1 MDKTI
6 PNRKTNPHDLKNIP
20 INSPALVSAMWTSS
34 WGSKNIQ
41 RQMLTQITR
50 EKCQWIPTEYVKFRR
65 ETKLKFQFSSY
76 STYHVS
82 VTTIT
87 FWELS
92 NDNYFLRIVKLSEV
106 IGYNCSREK
115 LETKLAFHISIYPQ
129 FTSEL
134 ILKP

>member
-20 INSPALVSAMWTSS
+20 INSPALVSAMWTSY
-34 WGSKNIQ
+34 WGSKISNAKCLPKS
-41 RQMLTQITR
+41 RR
-50 EKCQWIPTEYVKFRR
+50 KKCQLIPTKYVKFRR

-76 STYHVS
+76 STYHVR

-106 IGYNCSREK
+106 IGYKCSREK